1 MTYLLWVAAFGTA
14 VIYFLWFRDVRIF
27 RRTGLPGY
35 RKAAYRGVLY
45 AALALLGLGIA
56 LSPAW
61 EALGI
66 GVVLLAL
73 ILQGRE
79 GKERIWTS
87 ETTAQRFFGSA
98 RRMKDKPPGRDQ

>member
-1 MTYLLWVAAFGTA
+1 MTYLLGVAAFGTA
-14 VIYFLWFRDVRIF
+14 VVYFLWFRDVRIM

-56 LSPAW
+56 FSPAW

-73 ILQGRE
+73 FLQGQVE
-79 GKERIWTS
+79 KERIWTV
-87 ETTAQRFFGSA
+87 ETAAERLLGSV

>member
-1 MTYLLWVAAFGTA
+1 MTYLYWVAAFGTA
-14 VIYFLWFRDVRIF
+14 VVYFLWLRDVRIF

-73 ILQGRE
+73 FLQGRE
-79 GKERIWTS
+79 AKERIWTT
-87 ETTAQRFFGSA
+87 ETTAQRLLGSVE
-98 RRMKDKPPGRDQ
+98 RMKDKPPERDQ

>member
-1 MTYLLWVAAFGTA
+1 MSYLLWVAALGTA
-14 VIYFLWFRDVRIF
+14 DVYFLWFRDVRIF

-35 RKAAYRGVLY
+35 RKAAYRGVVY

-66 GVVLLAL
+66 GVILLAL
-73 ILQGRE
+73 FLQGQV
-79 GKERIWTS
+79 GKERIWTT
-87 ETTAQRFFGSA
+87 ETTAQRFVGSV